1 MFSTQNNRKT
11 SEATLRSVISSY
23 CCLSNLNTTSPAPK
37 PRKCP
42 RIPPHPGL
50 SEPTDGSVRLS
61 MISCDFLTSAG
72 TSCGLE
78 VFQGAGDIQN
88 LTEVPRITV
97 DASNFRSCTWWEIT
111 FVLLGTLRKQSQHML
126 EKRPGTSSYR
136 NHSIPK
142 DKLMTGTCTHET

>member
-1 MFSTQNNRKT
+1 MSGLATVQQWRRGQGHPLGTWAHPRPFTVEGRQALLEKFLIFMIFDFMFSTQNNRKT

-42 RIPPHPGL
+42 RIPPHPGF
-50 SEPTDGSVRLS
+50 SEPTGGSVRLS

-78 VFQGAGDIQN
+78 IFQGAGDIQN

-97 DASNFRSCTWWEIT
+97 DASNFRSCT
-111 FVLLGTLRKQSQHML
+111 
-126 EKRPGTSSYR
+126 
-136 NHSIPK
+136 
-142 DKLMTGTCTHET
+142 